1 MKPVNDTSF
10 ERFLRGEDGLSALLR
25 ELPTFEPPAQMAE
38 DFAQAAR
45 VAQASHDAPSA
56 ALAVDILSFEPPA
69 GMQADFA
76 RMAAKLQ
83 AEQAPRREAVIA
95 QLARGDDAA
104 EVLGGDISARTRDW
118 LDRQQAAKAERPAVT
133 PAHKPRFRW
142 LPGLGLAA
150 SAALVAG
157 VATQWLMRGEAPVD
171 TVALNEAAPAAPSP
185 LAIEAAK
192 PTPPIIERAAHPDAP
207 IARNQS
213 AEASATSARDRQAYA
228 EREEASRA
236 RAQDEQKRV
245 APQPEVLADA
255 TKSREEVAASAFAER
270 RLAASAPAPAAA
282 PVPPQAPPPPAVI
295 AEVPAAEPV
304 QERLAAAPPP
314 PAVPAAKAAPM
325 RARATADAAVASS
338 APPPVAQHS
347 MAAAVA
353 PARSDLPAESVLLAT
368 SPEQWLQALVRR
380 TPLPPASLRLHVQS
394 TTREDAVK
402 FAEGLREA
410 LRRRDIATRV
420 ELTADEGVPADTVR
434 IDAAGFLP

>member
-1 MKPVNDTSF
+1 MKPVNDASF
-10 ERFLRGEDGLSALLR
+10 ERFLQGEDGLSALLR
-25 ELPTFEPPAQMAE
+25 ELPAFEPPTRMEE

-56 ALAVDILSFEPPA
+56 ALTDDILSFEPPA

-104 EVLGGDISARTRDW
+104 AVLGGDISARTREW
-118 LDRQQAAKAERPAVT
+118 LDRQQAAKSERPVVVVAR
-133 PAHKPRFRW
+133 KPRFRW

-157 VATQWLMRGEAPVD
+157 VATQWLMRGEAPAD
-171 TVALNEAAPAAPSP
+171 NVALNEVPAAAPAQ
-185 LAIEAAK
+185 LAIESEKPVAPAAE
-192 PTPPIIERAAHPDAP
+192 PTVRNRSAGAP
-207 IARNQS
+207 V
-213 AEASATSARDRQAYA
+213 ASAQDRQASA
-228 EREEASRA
+228 EREASRT
-236 RAQDEQKRV
+236 RAQDEEKRV
-245 APQPEVLADA
+245 ASQPDAVADA
-255 TKSREEVAASAFAER
+255 TKAREEIAAASAFAER
-270 RLAASAPAPAAA
+270 RLAAPAAAPA
-282 PVPPQAPPPPAVI
+282 PVPPQALPPPAVI
-295 AEVPAAEPV
+295 VEVPAAEPMP
-304 QERLAAAPPP
+304 ESLAAAPPP
-314 PAVPAAKAAPM
+314 PAAPAPAAKAAPM
-325 RARATADAAVASS
+325 RERAASDAAMASAPQSPAVQRATAAAL
-338 APPPVAQHS
+338 APV
-347 MAAAVA
+347 
-353 PARSDLPAESVLLAT
+353 RSDLPVESVPLAS

-394 TTREDAVK
+394 TTQEDAMK

-420 ELTADEGVPADTVR
+420 ELTADEGIPADTVR